1 MGNFK
6 YFTKFPV
13 YRGVNNIYL
22 IVTAGQL
29 SRLERRANN
38 ANVVG
43 SSHIL
48 AKLLLHLHK
57 YSIYGLCSGNIMGN
71 IKYFTKFPVYRV
83 NKIYLIVTAGQLSRL
98 ERRANNANVVGST
111 PILGKLLLNYFMDR
125 NIMGDF

>member
-13 YRGVNNIYL
+13 YRVNNIYL

-43 SSHIL
+43 STTEL
-48 AKLLLHLHK
+48 AILLLHDHK
-57 YSIYGLCSGNIMGN
+57 YSI
-71 IKYFTKFPVYRV
+71 
-83 NKIYLIVTAGQLSRL
+83 
-98 ERRANNANVVGST
+98 
-111 PILGKLLLNYFMDR
+111 
-125 NIMGDF
+125 